1 MSRKLVEFSQRC
13 EYPTLVG
20 ENFPD
25 SLSSDYWKMHYIVKN
40 LECPPPTKNLPQ
52 VLELKNTPRVMKI
65 TLLTPSQV
73 PAKCSW
79 YKLILFC
86 FLCISLSLDHHP
98 CTDGHQ
104 NL

>member
-40 LECPPPTKNLPQ
+40 LECPPDQKSPPG
-52 VLELKNTPRVMKI
+52 
-65 TLLTPSQV
+65 S
-73 PAKCSW
+73 
-79 YKLILFC
+79 
-86 FLCISLSLDHHP
+86 
-98 CTDGHQ
+98 
-104 NL
+104 